1 MVPPSPLDDPEIAR
15 FAWSR
20 YWRIMRRMGLF
31 ALVVVA
37 VSLAWLYEQNGFVS
51 IHLYIAAALGIG
63 LTIMTGAALM
73 GLVFLSNG
81 TGHDAAVIDP
91 LAEDEDRAGG

>member
-1 MVPPSPLDDPEIAR
+1 MVPPSPLDDPAIAR
-15 FAWSR
+15 FAWTR

-31 ALVVVA
+31 TLVVIA
-37 VSLAWLYEQNGFVS
+37 VSLIWLYRQNGFVS
-51 IHLYIAAALGIG
+51 IHLYIAAAIGIG
-63 LTIMTGAALM
+63 LTIMIGAALM

-91 LAEDEDRAGG
+91 LAGEPDQDNR